1 MLKIQIRIKALSLF
15 LILNFIPK
23 FALAQFI
30 RSESEEEKF
39 RTVGFV
45 MQIFPDNARK
55 LRHGQIPDKC
65 V

>member
-1 MLKIQIRIKALSLF
+1 M
-15 LILNFIPK
+15 PK
-23 FALAQFI
+23 FAQAKFI

-45 MQIFPDNARK
+45 MQKFPDNARK
-55 LRHGQIPDKC
+55 LRHRQIRDKC

>member
-1 MLKIQIRIKALSLF
+1 MSGQFRTLAMF

-55 LRHGQIPDKC
+55 LRHRQICDKC